1 LDFLIVPIGVSAI
14 CAMPSFLNHSFY
26 CFFSNSFHRIPSGQ
40 VWSGNPATY
49 LRDADEDEAA
59 MITKTA
65 DAYADVADKHATEF
79 LPYGTAYVD
88 EGTYVDPYA
97 VEAK

>member
-1 LDFLIVPIGVSAI
+1 MVFRSIS
-14 CAMPSFLNHSFY
+14 
-26 CFFSNSFHRIPSGQ
+26 FFSLSLCIRIPSGQ

-49 LRDADEDEAA
+49 LRDTDDDETA

-65 DAYADVADKHATEF
+65 EAYVDVADKHMTEF
-79 LPYGTAYVD
+79 LPYGTAYAD

-97 VEAK
+97 VEAQK

>member
-1 LDFLIVPIGVSAI
+1 MCNAFVSKPFFLLFFFPI
-14 CAMPSFLNHSFY
+14 L
-26 CFFSNSFHRIPSGQ
+26 SNSFHRIPSGQ